1 MITKQYI
8 PLAIW
13 GAFLIATLGVW
24 GVIFRAERGVLTVA
38 FLDIGQGDAIFI
50 ETPHGRQILID
61 GGKSS
66 VVLPAL
72 GGVMP
77 WYDRTIDIV
86 LATHPDQDHAGGLP
100 SVLLQYDVSF
110 VVENGASHDTRAYE
124 AFLRAAAQEESSGAR
139 RGIARRGQRIV
150 LEENV
155 FLDILFPDRDPNG
168 WDTND
173 GSIVTLLSYGQ
184 STFLLTGDAPI
195 GVEEYLVRAYGAL
208 LDADVLKL
216 GHHGSKTSSSQIFLS
231 AVSPEYAVV
240 SAGRDNQYGHPHKEV
255 TDRVKDMGV
264 PTFSTAESGTV
275 VFESDGGNIRV
286 LGTSFSDVE

>member
-1 MITKQYI
+1 MTVRLILCSQRIRTKIT
-8 PLAIW
+8 
-13 GAFLIATLGVW
+13 
-24 GVIFRAERGVLTVA
+24 RA
-38 FLDIGQGDAIFI
+38 
-50 ETPHGRQILID
+50 
-61 GGKSS
+61 
-66 VVLPAL
+66 
-72 GGVMP
+72 
-77 WYDRTIDIV
+77 
-86 LATHPDQDHAGGLP
+86 GLP

-216 GHHGSKTSSSQIFLS
+216 GHHGSKHQAPKYFSPRFLPS
-231 AVSPEYAVV
+231 TRLFPPV
-240 SAGRDNQYGHPHKEV
+240 GTIN
-255 TDRVKDMGV
+255 TDTRTRKLLI
-264 PTFSTAESGTV
+264 A
-275 VFESDGGNIRV
+275 
-286 LGTSFSDVE
+286 